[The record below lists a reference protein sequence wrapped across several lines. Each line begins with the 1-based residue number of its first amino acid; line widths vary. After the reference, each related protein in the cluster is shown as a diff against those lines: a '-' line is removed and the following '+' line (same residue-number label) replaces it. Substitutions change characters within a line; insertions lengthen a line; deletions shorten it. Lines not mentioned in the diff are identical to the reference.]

1 MISDSLFNI
10 ASNRM
15 LPAHKGHL
23 NNRAK
28 HYRIVLQAISF
39 LATETDFVIPRF
51 PAQLAK
57 RFSLEAFSEGNQANR
72 AAMRCFGPSKH
83 VLVYGPAAAKSLSLL
98 RESCLILSLEMAS
111 LRTAIG
117 PIWYARPFP

>member
-1 MISDSLFNI
+1 
-10 ASNRM
+10 M

-39 LATETDFVIPRF
+39 LAAETDFVIPRF

-57 RFSLEAFSEGNQANR
+57 RFSHAEARLLQKESAKQG
-72 AAMRCFGPSKH
+72 AMRCLGPSKH
-83 VLVYGPAAAKSLSLL
+83 VLVYGSAAAKSLSLL
-98 RESCLILSLEMAS
+98 KKSCLVFSLEMAS